1 MTVLA
6 VLGRAD
12 DAVLQTATQLGETL
26 AVVIA
31 STAPPAERLSALAR
45 AGVSRV
51 IQIWDTALAEPLKD
65 TLEREPVTVTLLT
78 SLLRQI
84 EIKTLV
90 VGDGRHAWLAPALA
104 EDLDL
109 PHVTS
114 VLNAVPAPVAGTGKE
129 DILIQRRCLHGVQR
143 LRGPARCVLAILPGG
158 PVSVLAL
165 PTSSRGAPRSAV
177 PAVETWD
184 LRRLGLAIDELPRP
198 LLKLQ
203 QPERTSPLPGRTFES
218 VAELGERLRLDGLAP
233 LECFAPATDA
243 TEDVQSADDL
253 VIDGGD

>member
-12 DAVLQTATQLGETL
+12 DAVLQTAAQLGETL

-31 STAPPAERLSALAR
+31 STAPSAERLSALAR
-45 AGVSRV
+45 IGVSRV
-51 IQIWDTALAEPLKD
+51 IQIWDIALAEPLND

-129 DILIQRRCLHGVQR
+129 DILIQRRCLQGVQR

-165 PTSSRGAPRSAV
+165 PPSSPSAPRTAAPV
-177 PAVETWD
+177 VETWD

-233 LECFAPATDA
+233 LECFAPATDS

>member
-12 DAVLQTATQLGETL
+12 DAVLQTAAQLGETL

-31 STAPPAERLSALAR
+31 STAPPAERLSALAAR

-90 VGDGRHAWLAPALA
+90 VGDGRHAWLAPPLA

-114 VLNAVPAPVAGTGKE
+114 VLNAVPAPVAGTGK
-129 DILIQRRCLHGVQR
+129 DILIQRRCLHGCSDCAGQ
-143 LRGPARCVLAILPGG
+143 PAVSWRFCRAGRCPCWRFPTRRV
-158 PVSVLAL
+158 AL
-165 PTSSRGAPRSAV
+165 PHGGTC
-177 PAVETWD
+177 
-184 LRRLGLAIDELPRP
+184 RRDLGLAA
-198 LLKLQ
+198 
-203 QPERTSPLPGRTFES
+203 PG
-218 VAELGERLRLDGLAP
+218 A
-233 LECFAPATDA
+233 
-243 TEDVQSADDL
+243 
-253 VIDGGD
+253 GDR